1 MQTILVRCYYYY
13 DNLCDLNINAMLNLY
28 FTSQHFLIGL
38 KLYIRNLNMHMMYV
52 FVMHNFQ
59 KIQKYRDF
67 QSEIYGLTTS
77 FIYGVQ
83 NGPMID
89 IIIVR
94 DSILVL

>member
-1 MQTILVRCYYYY
+1 MNV
-13 DNLCDLNINAMLNLY
+13 NGMVNLY
-28 FTSQHFLIGL
+28 FTLYNFLI
-38 KLYIRNLNMHMMYV
+38 KIKFYTNLSMHMMYV

>member
-1 MQTILVRCYYYY
+1 
-13 DNLCDLNINAMLNLY
+13 
-28 FTSQHFLIGL
+28 
-38 KLYIRNLNMHMMYV
+38 
-52 FVMHNFQ
+52 MHNFQ

>member
-1 MQTILVRCYYYY
+1 MQTILVHCYCYNG
-13 DNLCDLNINAMLNLY
+13 NLCDLNINAMVNVY
-28 FTSQHFLIGL
+28 FTSHHFLIGL

-59 KIQKYRDF
+59 KIQKYKDF